1 MSDSVW
7 INNFEIIFKKDRLT
21 EFFPTKEQTRAER
34 INALVRLSLYIG
46 LFMSLYYNDIKYMY
60 IFIFTILITYIIYT
74 EKNGFEL
81 ETLENINSSV
91 MIQDPQ
97 PQPKVCSVPT
107 LDNPFMNAT
116 MKDYMNFDETGKIV
130 DRPPAC
136 DINEPKLKKTIDTQF
151 NNNLYRDVSDVF
163 GKFNSQRQFYTM
175 PSTTI
180 PNAQGEFAKWLYLN
194 PKTCKEDQDN
204 CLNYEDIRGKRFIM
218 PNPEQNPIAT
228 KK

>member
-7 INNFEIIFKKDRLT
+7 IDNFEIIFKKERLT
-21 EFFPTKEQTRAER
+21 EFFPTKEQTREER

-46 LFMSLYYNDIKYMY
+46 LLLSLYYNDIKFMY
-60 IFIFTILITYIIYT
+60 IFIFTIIITYVIYT
-74 EKNGFEL
+74 KKDVES
-81 ETLENINSSV
+81 LENTLILKDDS
-91 MIQDPQ
+91 
-97 PQPKVCSVPT
+97 KECSVPT

-116 MKDYMNFDETGKIV
+116 MKDYMNFDNDGNIV

-136 DINEPKLKKTIDTQF
+136 DINEPKLKKTIDDMF
-151 NNNLYRDVSDVF
+151 NNNLYRNTSDVF

-194 PKTCKEDQDN
+194 PKTCKEDQDY